1 MRGALRLPIAQEG
14 APQAY
19 VHFRWEEEEG
29 VPVLY
34 CYEIQ
39 LEAAVQRKGLGKCVH
54 QPCLI
59 CMPLF
64 LQALCTEGPHAAPA
78 MEACGLMCDIMA
90 LACSVP
96 DRYMLFRLSGA

>member
-1 MRGALRLPIAQEG
+1 MVQGPGHDRGVAAAAQED

-39 LEAAVQRKGLGKCVH
+39 LEAAVQRKGLGKCVRLH
-54 QPCLI
+54 SCASPACPSGF
-59 CMPLF
+59 CMHGC
-64 LQALCTEGPHAAPA
+64 AW
-78 MEACGLMCDIMA
+78 
-90 LACSVP
+90 
-96 DRYMLFRLSGA
+96 